1 MTEEEV
7 LQKMDQFKNAILR
20 LKSEND
26 ALKEENVALRSHAQ
40 SYSDK
45 VSDKL
50 NEIERLLDEKESAAA
65 EQ

>member
-50 NEIERLLDEKESAAA
+50 NEIERLLDEKESEAA